1 MLALM
6 NGGVY
11 GSHFEE
17 SALYM
22 SLWRGVSYCAHPIP
36 ERGVLPADRFT
47 KKVDMGE
54 CNYSFRFGLI
64 GASDV
69 ERQTQIFNE
78 KPYAVNVFP
87 VEGTRKSNGGFNVNI
102 SDDSI
107 SAVTVKKADGR
118 DAMIF
123 RLLNNTDKPRRATL
137 SVDGAAVELS
147 FGKYEVKTVLLE
159 NGKLTESEEL
169 II

>member
-1 MLALM
+1 
-6 NGGVY
+6 
-11 GSHFEE
+11 
-17 SALYM
+17 M

-36 ERGVLPADRFT
+36 ERGVLPDDRFT

-54 CNYSFRFGLI
+54 CNYSFRLGLMR
-64 GASDV
+64 ASDV

-87 VEGTRKSNGGFNVNI
+87 VEGTRKSNGGFNVKI

-118 DAMIF
+118 DAIIF
-123 RLLNNTDKPRRATL
+123 RLLNNTDGARKTTL
-137 SVDGAAVELS
+137 SVDGATIDLF
-147 FGKYEVKTVLLE
+147 FGKYEVKTLLLE
-159 NGKLTESEEL
+159 NGKLTESEN
-169 II
+169 III